1 MGAPAEA
8 NIEMT
13 GVHLPPP
20 VPVALAPS
28 EVEEKDV
35 ENTSTELVMMATH
48 SNVCDD
54 RPNSNDI
61 LDEVIP
67 TEATKEDSAE
77 NPGSGQG
84 TQVWWTIYRGDTE
97 MLPVP
102 MIPPA
107 SS

>member
-1 MGAPAEA
+1 MDMKAVGAPAEA

-54 RPNSNDI
+54 RSNTKES
-61 LDEVIP
+61 LNGVIP
-67 TEATKEDSAE
+67 TDAAKEASTE
-77 NPGSGQG
+77 NPGS
-84 TQVWWTIYRGDTE
+84 
-97 MLPVP
+97 
-102 MIPPA
+102 
-107 SS
+107 